1 MSNLSKEEAHE
12 LVARISRDDPEWWE
26 YRAILNS
33 RGFWDVVVFDECGHY
48 LGHINNP
55 HNSDHS
61 LQQLHNSDHSLQQR
75 ADALDLVLT
84 FDSGCAD
91 CNRLIPSAGC
101 GTADGCEAQP

>member
-12 LVARISRDDPEWWE
+12 LVARISRDDPEWE
-26 YRAILNS
+26 YRAILNA

-48 LGHINNP
+48 LGCINNP

-61 LQQLHNSDHSLQQR
+61 LQH
-75 ADALDLVLT
+75 LVDERHHVT
-84 FDSGCAD
+84 PGCVD

-101 GTADGCEAQP
+101 GTADGCEARP